1 MLAVLNND
9 AVVVVELLFFCK
21 TMIDVFGKF
30 HSIGYVKKLFDE
42 TKERSVLSWTSLIA
56 RSAEIVD
63 IEGVVRE
70 VVLTE
75 SLKLS
80 ASFRPGLLRL

>member
-1 MLAVLNND
+1 MNKD
-9 AVVVVELLFFCK
+9 SVVVVELLCLCK
-21 TMIDVFGKF
+21 TMIDVSGKF
-30 HSIGYVKKLFDE
+30 HSTGYAKKLFDK
-42 TKERSVLSWTSLIA
+42 TKERNVLSWTGLIA